1 MSTFDKDMRHAVEF
15 IPDRLYFV
23 ALSNPPPSNVANKH
37 FFSIDNEMVYWN
49 FYLDFGP
56 LNLAHVYRYCMMVNN
71 KLNDPKLA
79 GKTIIHYSHT
89 HAHKRTNAAFLIC
102 CWALLCD
109 GRSPEDSF
117 KPFRNYPAPF
127 PPWHDATPSPCSFVL
142 TILDTLRGL
151 QKAREHRFFD
161 FNNFNVEKY

>member
-1 MSTFDKDMRHAVEF
+1 
-15 IPDRLYFV
+15 
-23 ALSNPPPSNVANKH
+23 
-37 FFSIDNEMVYWN
+37 MVYWN

-71 KLNDPKLA
+71 KLNDSKLA

-109 GRSPEDSF
+109 GRSPEDAF

-127 PPWHDATPSPCSFVL
+127 PPWVSRSFIPIQFSNVVHTDYDHLSPL
-142 TILDTLRGL
+142 M
-151 QKAREHRFFD
+151 FFLSA
-161 FNNFNVEKY
+161 